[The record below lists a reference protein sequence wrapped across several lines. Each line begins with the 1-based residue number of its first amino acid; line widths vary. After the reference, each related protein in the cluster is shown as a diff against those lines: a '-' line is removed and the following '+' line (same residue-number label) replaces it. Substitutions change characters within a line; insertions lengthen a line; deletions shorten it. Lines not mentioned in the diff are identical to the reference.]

1 MVDVF
6 PTVADLQPFSTIPK
20 CSGVDQPRQCCVSS
34 GVILTRTSL
43 CPAQHTF
50 SQQHT
55 CAETREGRQGLPRGL
70 HSAAT
75 TLFGSRWTQCL
86 PCTLLLE
93 DPRLAAL
100 DLERLRLRHGA
111 DQTPTG
117 GPRVSHADAVKR
129 LAAVLTEQCTTT
141 PHRSSQT
148 SDLC

>member
-6 PTVADLQPFSTIPK
+6 PTVVDLQPFSAIPK

-75 TLFGSRWTQCL
+75 TLFGSRWTQ
-86 PCTLLLE
+86 
-93 DPRLAAL
+93 
-100 DLERLRLRHGA
+100 
-111 DQTPTG
+111 
-117 GPRVSHADAVKR
+117 
-129 LAAVLTEQCTTT
+129 
-141 PHRSSQT
+141 
-148 SDLC
+148 